1 MVVKGKNS
9 PTVGDPGAAAGPPS
23 MGCTSL
29 RLTPEGEAA
38 VREWMAAQ
46 PFKPRYLDAVR
57 HLIRVGIEASR
68 GAR

>member
-9 PTVGDPGAAAGPPS
+9 LTVGDPGAAAGPPS
-23 MGCTSL
+23 MGCVSV

-38 VREWMAAQ
+38 VRAWIEAQ
-46 PFKPRYLDAVR
+46 PFKMRYLDAVR

-68 GAR
+68 GGR